1 MLGSLI
7 MPRTL
12 RVVSGTLLLATLLA
26 PALRATE
33 APAPE
38 PGVRGRVSADAQHK
52 SGKDAASPL
61 GRASVFAYELARASV
76 TKVVTGADGGFR
88 FDGLPAGVYK
98 LIAFKPGYEPGVVLL
113 SRAAAEAVQFVELKL
128 AAEQHDDSRAGD
140 DFWSLRDQVPPDVLR
155 DLEGIRLAEL
165 ARPTAGMTTSADLRG
180 FEGAVRAMTGVESA
194 SAGGGSQLA
203 GGGIDMNGR
212 IGSLRLGVSGE
223 FWTLAAVDDATVG
236 ATPEG
241 QAAALNL
248 HMTGSGEGQINVT
261 TVSHRGASAD
271 ARAEGADFERYRVS
285 WSQPMGERSH
295 SRFVAQYTS
304 QSNFLRPA
312 GLDALASSESHAF
325 NVEGAYRLDISDR
338 SSLETGLR
346 YRVRDGG
353 FGAMT
358 STFDDRLVAQERALE
373 LFGRGGWRF
382 EPSVLVEYGMYTQ
395 LRDGSMAL
403 APQGGVVVQL
413 GDHWQAVATASQRV
427 DQGQSQPLDAFTPV
441 RFASVGQDPAGRAC
455 QDLEQHC
462 YRVLLARQGEDDGT
476 TFAVGAVHREL
487 AETIHLYFD
496 DDFLDHLE
504 SLYLVQG
511 DELPEVQMVVE
522 RHVAPRVLARLES
535 SYAEGG
541 GGLIYA
547 VDDKPY
553 ENRVSYLVTSLDT
566 RFQRSSTGVFLAFH
580 HLTQGVDP
588 VVVATPTATGNKRF
602 DAAGLP
608 TMELERMQLMLSQDL
623 NVLMRLAADWSVH
636 LNFEVSRGSLPFTVQ
651 NATDDEIRR
660 RVTGGLSVKF

>member
-1 MLGSLI
+1 M
-7 MPRTL
+7 MPRTR
-12 RVVSGTLLLATLLA
+12 RVVSGTFLLAALLA
-26 PALRATE
+26 PALPATE

-38 PGVRGRVSADAQHK
+38 PGVRGRVSADTPSRK
-52 SGKDAASPL
+52 NAASPL

-113 SRAAAEAVQFVELKL
+113 SRAAAEAVQFVEVKL
-128 AAEQHDDSRAGD
+128 AAERRDDGHPGD
-140 DFWSLRDQVPPDVLR
+140 DFWSLRDEIPADVLR
-155 DLEGIRLAEL
+155 DLEGVRLAEL
-165 ARPTAGMTTSADLRG
+165 ALPAGVSLKAPAEMRG
-180 FEGAVRAMTGVESA
+180 FETALRATTGVESA
-194 SAGGGSQLA
+194 STGGAAQLA
-203 GGGIDMNGR
+203 GGEIDMKGR

-223 FWTLAAVDDATVG
+223 FWHLAAADDATVS
-236 ATPEG
+236 ASPQG

-248 HMTGSGEGQINVT
+248 RMSGSGEGQINVT
-261 TVSHRGASAD
+261 TVSHRGNPSESTRD
-271 ARAEGADFERYRVS
+271 NGADFERYRVS
-285 WSQPMGERSH
+285 WSQPVGERSS
-295 SRFVAQYTS
+295 SRFTAQYTS

-312 GLDALASSESHAF
+312 GVDALASIESRAF
-325 NVEGAYRLDISDR
+325 NVEGSYRVDISDR

-353 FGAMT
+353 FSAVE
-358 STFDDRLVAQERALE
+358 SLAEQERALE
-373 LFGRGGWRF
+373 LFGRGGWRLQ
-382 EPSVLVEYGMYTQ
+382 PSVLVEYGMYTQ

-403 APQGGVVVQL
+403 APQGGIVVQL

-427 DQGQSQPLDAFTPV
+427 EQGQSRPLDAFTPV
-441 RFASVGQDPAGRAC
+441 RFASVGQDATGRAC

-462 YRVLLARQGEDDGT
+462 YRVLLARQGEDEGT

-487 AETIHLYFD
+487 AETLHLYFD

-504 SLYLVQG
+504 SLYLVEG
-511 DELPEVQMVVE
+511 DKLPEVQMVVE
-522 RHVAPRVLARLES
+522 RRVAPRVLARLES

-588 VVVATPTATGNKRF
+588 VAAPVAAASGDKRI
-602 DAAGLP
+602 DSAGLP
-608 TMELERMQLMLSQDL
+608 TMQLERLQLMLSQDL
-623 NVLMRLAADWSVH
+623 NVLMRLAADWAVH

-651 NATDDEIRR
+651 NATGDDVRR

>member
-1 MLGSLI
+1 
-7 MPRTL
+7 MPRTRTVL
-12 RVVSGTLLLATLLA
+12 SGLSGTILLAALLG
-26 PALRATE
+26 PAAAARAAET
-33 APAPE
+33 PPPE
-38 PGVRGRVSADAQHK
+38 PGVRGRVSAETEDRNDA
-52 SGKDAASPL
+52 SAPL
-61 GRASVFAYELARASV
+61 NRASVFAYELARASI
-76 TKVVTGADGGFR
+76 TKVMTGTDGGFR

-98 LIAFKPGYEPGVVLL
+98 LIAFKPGFEPGVVLL
-113 SRAAAEAVQFVELKL
+113 SRAAAEAVQFVEVRL
-128 AAEQHDDSRAGD
+128 AAAQHDDDHPGD
-140 DFWSLRDQVPPDVLR
+140 DFWSLRDEIPPDVLR
-155 DLEGIRLAEL
+155 DLEGVRLAE
-165 ARPTAGMTTSADLRG
+165 MTLPGASLTPPADMRELETS
-180 FEGAVRAMTGVESA
+180 VKAMTGVESA
-194 SAGGGSQLA
+194 SLGGATQLA

-212 IGSLRLGVSGE
+212 IGSMRLGVSGE
-223 FWTLAAVDDATVG
+223 FWRLAAADDATIG
-236 ATPEG
+236 ATPQG

-248 HMTGSGEGQINVT
+248 RMTGSGEGQINFT
-261 TVSHRGASAD
+261 TLRHRGNVTE
-271 ARAEGADFERYRVS
+271 ARDDNADFERYGVS
-285 WSQPMGERSH
+285 WSQPMGDRSR
-295 SRFVAQYTS
+295 SRFSAQYTS

-312 GLDALASSESHAF
+312 GVDALADSSSRAF
-325 NVEGAYRLDISDR
+325 KLEGSYRVDISDR
-338 SSLETGLR
+338 SSLETGVR

-353 FGAMT
+353 FA
-358 STFDDRLVAQERALE
+358 SLDRFAEQERALE

-413 GDHWQAVATASQRV
+413 GDRWQASATASQRV
-427 DQGQSQPLDAFTPV
+427 EQGQASPLDAFTPV
-441 RFASVGQDPAGRAC
+441 RFASVGQDPAQRGC

-462 YRVLLARQGEDDGT
+462 YRVMLSRQGDDEGT

-487 AETIHLYFD
+487 AETLHLYFD

-522 RHVAPRVLARLES
+522 RKVAPRVLARLES

-566 RFQRSSTGVFLAFH
+566 RFQSTSTGVFLAFH
-580 HLTQGVDP
+580 HLTQGVEP
-588 VVVATPTATGNKRF
+588 VAARPVSLANGGGKRF
-602 DAAGLP
+602 DSAGLP
-608 TMELERMQLMLSQDL
+608 TMELERVQLMLSQDL
-623 NVLMRLAADWSVH
+623 NVLMRLAADWALH

-651 NATDDEIRR
+651 NATDDEVRR

>member
-1 MLGSLI
+1 MMLGSLI

-12 RVVSGTLLLATLLA
+12 RTVSGTLLLAALLA
-26 PALRATE
+26 PALPAAE

-38 PGVRGRVSADAQHK
+38 PGVRGRVSAEVPSRK
-52 SGKDAASPL
+52 ETAAPL

-76 TKVVTGADGGFR
+76 TKVMTGADGGFR

-98 LIAFKPGYEPGVVLL
+98 LIAFKPGFEPGVVLL
-113 SRAAAEAVQFVELKL
+113 SRAAAEAVQFVEVKL
-128 AAEQHDDSRAGD
+128 AAEQRDDGHPGD
-140 DFWSLRDQVPPDVLR
+140 DFWSLRDEIPADVLR
-155 DLEGIRLAEL
+155 DLEGVRLAEL
-165 ARPTAGMTTSADLRG
+165 ALPEGVSLKAPAEMRG
-180 FEGAVRAMTGVESA
+180 FETALRATTGVESA
-194 SAGGGSQLA
+194 STGGAAQLA
-203 GGGIDMNGR
+203 GGEIDMKGH

-223 FWTLAAVDDATVG
+223 FWRLASADDKTVS

-248 HMTGSGEGQINVT
+248 RMSGSGEGQINVT
-261 TVSHRGASAD
+261 TVSHRGNPSETERND
-271 ARAEGADFERYRVS
+271 GADFERYRVS
-285 WSQPMGERSH
+285 WSQPVGERSS
-295 SRFVAQYTS
+295 SRFTAQYTS

-312 GLDALASSESHAF
+312 GVPALASIESRAF
-325 NVEGAYRLDISDR
+325 NVEGSYRVDISDR

-353 FGAMT
+353 F
-358 STFDDRLVAQERALE
+358 STVDHLVQQESALE

-413 GDHWQAVATASQRV
+413 GDHWQAAATASHRLE
-427 DQGQSQPLDAFTPV
+427 QGQSRPLDAFTPV
-441 RFASVGQDPAGRAC
+441 RFASVGQDPSGRAC

-462 YRVLLARQGEDDGT
+462 YRVLLARQADDEGAT
-476 TFAVGAVHREL
+476 TFAVGALHREL
-487 AETIHLYFD
+487 AETLHLYFD

-511 DELPEVQMVVE
+511 DQLPEVQMVVE
-522 RHVAPRVLARLES
+522 RRVAPRVLARLES

-547 VDDKPY
+547 IDDKPY

-580 HLTQGVDP
+580 HLTQGVDAVALPP
-588 VVVATPTATGNKRF
+588 VANNGLSVQKRF
-602 DAAGLP
+602 DSAGLP
-608 TMELERMQLMLSQDL
+608 TMQLERLQLMLSQDL
-623 NVLMRLAADWSVH
+623 NVLMRLAADWAVH

-651 NATDDEIRR
+651 NATGDDVRR